1 MGLYN
6 KPVLDLLYALINRD
20 NPGLTIP
27 LSPEN
32 TVLLGG
38 PYTNNL
44 GTSGRDTRAVFNA
57 VAGKGYTGNLEV
69 FYDRINLGYL
79 FNNLSPK
86 VTVPY
91 LATTRAQMLPY
102 INEALG
108 LQLTVA
114 DIAMP
119 TTAAALSTT
128 ATGNITI
135 TVVTTCLAFSGEF
148 TFTFVRE
155 LPRLVDVYLPDNDRY
170 MSQWLNF
177 AFAGKIHARNFE
189 AWRSTLNAVQKGV
202 PLVTSTPGAAAFLT
216 MLINTTG
223 IPFTLGTTLPANPAA
238 YDITGAVLTQV
249 LAYTLPD
256 TRPHSQNVFVLTP
269 IPGKHVW
276 TKPLYFHAVPRL
288 NENTVVGY
296 DDLVRYIAGNK
307 FATVGGEI
315 GVQPGKIMAIDLS
328 DITSISNMY
337 GSPYGTYFKLG
348 NSWAT
353 RIAQHCFP
361 DQASYD
367 YAVANKLK
375 VVATIG
381 PAVKAPAAFTSVT
394 RNGFTS
400 EAAAADTLDGCTVT
414 NFIYVDAATK
424 TLKSTN
430 PFTKSAPVAWIP

>member
-189 AWRSTLNAVQKGV
+189 AWRSTLNAVQRGV

-238 YDITGAVLTQV
+238 YDITGGLRIIRYAANTPRNYAYNQLSGSCYGGGFDGGCMYAGMLMHGFPNEKVAFAHLAFGGSVLVELDIVGTT
-249 LAYTLPD
+249 LMKSDAITRNNITALSTNWIRAYV
-256 TRPHSQNVFVLTP
+256 TRMV
-269 IPGKHVW
+269 
-276 TKPLYFHAVPRL
+276 Y
-288 NENTVVGY
+288 Y
-296 DDLVRYIAGNK
+296 DPFED
-307 FATVGGEI
+307 
-315 GVQPGKIMAIDLS
+315 KIMEC
-328 DITSISNMY
+328 N
-337 GSPYGTYFKLG
+337 P
-348 NSWAT
+348 
-353 RIAQHCFP
+353 
-361 DQASYD
+361 
-367 YAVANKLK
+367 KLK
-375 VVATIG
+375 
-381 PAVKAPAAFTSVT
+381 
-394 RNGFTS
+394 
-400 EAAAADTLDGCTVT
+400 TV
-414 NFIYVDAATK
+414 
-424 TLKSTN
+424 
-430 PFTKSAPVAWIP
+430 PVEWIPPS